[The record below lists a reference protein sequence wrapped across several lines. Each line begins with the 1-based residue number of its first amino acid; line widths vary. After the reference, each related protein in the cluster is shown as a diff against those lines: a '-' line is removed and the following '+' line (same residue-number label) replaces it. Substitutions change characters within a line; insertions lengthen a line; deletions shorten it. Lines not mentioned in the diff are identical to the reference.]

1 VEQGRGRNA
10 NSARDSREKY
20 RIETAAGKRGQFPAQ
35 RKKTKRSL
43 YLAHSLPTLRLNSSG
58 DDFNEYRLR
67 QGCVEFR
74 ASHGE
79 WRILGEDEV
88 RLHYVLHTEVAK
100 RLKSQLANRHGI
112 GTAPGNS

>member
-1 VEQGRGRNA
+1 MEQGRGRNA

-20 RIETAAGKRGQFPAQ
+20 RIEAAAGKRGQFPAE
-35 RKKTKRSL
+35 RKKSEMSL
-43 YLAHSLPTLRLNSSG
+43 HLSHSLPTFRLNFSD

-67 QGCVEFR
+67 QGFVEFR

-100 RLKSQLANRHGI
+100 WLKRQSANANGM
-112 GTAPGNS
+112 GVTPGNS

>member
-1 VEQGRGRNA
+1 VEQGRGTNA

-35 RKKTKRSL
+35 RKKSEMSL
-43 YLAHSLPTLRLNSSG
+43 HLSHSLPTFRLNFSG
-58 DDFNEYRLR
+58 DDFNEYRLC

-74 ASHGE
+74 ANHGA

-88 RLHYVLHTEVAK
+88 HLHYVLHTEVGK
-100 RLKSQLANRHGI
+100 WLKSQSANQNGI
-112 GTAPGNS
+112 GVAPGNS